1 MEHLAQVSG
10 GLQVGEDAALDV
22 VVLLPTHVPARLAAV
37 LNLKLTQLLTI
48 SIMMK
53 KEELINLLLVSL
65 INTDLSLSG
74 KRKGPVWHFL
84 AFVIRLVTS
93 RSLDIRS
100 NIDLVRERSLLPGVV
115 QHLADLRIVAIK
127 AGH

>member
-53 KEELINLLLVSL
+53 KEVINLLLVSL

-115 QHLADLRIVAIK
+115 QHLADLRIVAFK

>member
-53 KEELINLLLVSL
+53 KEVINLLLVSL